1 MSATRCRPP
10 RAPARTGIAARA
22 SAARPRA
29 PVVASPR
36 APGLIPRVRRSQ
48 SAGGPGRGTARVG
61 GVPDGRTGVTE
72 MATASRW
79 PQRLAIVGT
88 GLLGASV
95 GLAARA
101 AGVPEVV
108 GVDADRQELRE
119 AYRLEA
125 ITERGRSVEAAADG
139 ADLVVAATPVRALAE
154 VLARAH
160 AANPSAILSD
170 VGSTKSHLLAELAS
184 LSTNLGCVI
193 PGHPMAGSE
202 ERGAQ
207 AARADLFHG
216 AAWVLT
222 PAAHVEHTALRR
234 VTRFVR
240 DLGGRPL
247 ILDPDLHDQVVA
259 FASHLPQLAATA
271 LMGAVAQVQ
280 APAALRKLVASGD
293 RDGLREVLGEARNA
307 RLHIPTKPGAS
318 PRGLRELVV
327 HIADRPG
334 SLAAVFRI
342 LGASGVNVEDLSI
355 DHELQGGSGNLHV
368 WVAGRE
374 SLAVAVSALSR
385 AGWTAHEAEGS
396 L

>member
-1 MSATRCRPP
+1 
-10 RAPARTGIAARA
+10 
-22 SAARPRA
+22 
-29 PVVASPR
+29 
-36 APGLIPRVRRSQ
+36 
-48 SAGGPGRGTARVG
+48 
-61 GVPDGRTGVTE
+61 

-280 APAALRKLVASGD
+280 APAALRSLVASGFRDTTRIAASDPDLWVDICATNGPSIVVALDALGDCLSVLRKLVASGD

-327 HIADRPG
+327 HIADQPG

>member
-1 MSATRCRPP
+1 
-10 RAPARTGIAARA
+10 
-22 SAARPRA
+22 
-29 PVVASPR
+29 
-36 APGLIPRVRRSQ
+36 
-48 SAGGPGRGTARVG
+48 
-61 GVPDGRTGVTE
+61 
-72 MATASRW
+72 MATTPKW
-79 PQRLAIVGT
+79 PRRLAIVGT

-119 AYRLEA
+119 AQRLEA
-125 ITERGRSVEAAADG
+125 ITLRARTVEEAAEG
-139 ADLVVAATPVRALAE
+139 ADLVVAATPVSALAE

-160 AANPSAILSD
+160 VANPGAILSD
-170 VGSTKSHLLAELAS
+170 VGSTKSHLLAQLTR
-184 LSTNLGCVI
+184 LSTNLGRVI

-222 PAAHVEHTALRR
+222 PAAHVDHMALRR
-234 VTRFVR
+234 MTRFVR
-240 DLGGRPL
+240 GLGGRPL

-259 FASHLPQLAATA
+259 YASHLPQLAATA

-280 APAALRKLVASGD
+280 APAALRSVVASGFRDTTRVAASDPDLWVDICATNGPSIVAALDSLGERLSELRSLVAEGD
-293 RDGLREVLGEARNA
+293 RDGLRAVLGEARNA
-307 RLHIPTKPGAS
+307 RMHIPTKPGTS

-355 DHELQGGSGNLHV
+355 DHELQGGSGNLHI
-368 WVAGRE
+368 WVTGRE
-374 SLAVAVSALSR
+374 ALNGAVSALAS
-385 AGWTAHEAEGS
+385 AGWTAHEADGTP
-396 L
+396 

>member
-1 MSATRCRPP
+1 
-10 RAPARTGIAARA
+10 
-22 SAARPRA
+22 
-29 PVVASPR
+29 
-36 APGLIPRVRRSQ
+36 
-48 SAGGPGRGTARVG
+48 
-61 GVPDGRTGVTE
+61 
-72 MATASRW
+72 MATSSRW

-108 GVDADRQELRE
+108 GVDVDRQELRE

-125 ITERGRSVEAAADG
+125 VTERGRSVEGAAAG
-139 ADLVVAATPVRALAE
+139 ADLVVAATPVSALAE
-154 VLARAH
+154 VLARAY
-160 AANPSAILSD
+160 AANPSAVLSD

-184 LSTNLGCVI
+184 LSTNLGRVI

-202 ERGAQ
+202 ERGAR

-222 PAAHVEHTALRR
+222 PAAHVDHTALRR
-234 VTRFVR
+234 MTRFVR
-240 DLGGRPL
+240 GLGGRPL

-271 LMGAVAQVQ
+271 LMGAVSQVQ
-280 APAALRKLVASGD
+280 APAALRSLVASGFRDTTRIAASDPDLWVDICATNAPSIVAALDALGDRLSVLRKLVAGGD

-307 RLHIPTKPGAS
+307 RLHIPTKPGSS

-342 LGASGVNVEDLSI
+342 LGASGVNVEDLTI

-374 SLAVAVSALSR
+374 ALAIAVSALTS
-385 AGWTAHEAEGS
+385 AGWTAHEAEGA

>member
-1 MSATRCRPP
+1 M
-10 RAPARTGIAARA
+10 
-22 SAARPRA
+22 
-29 PVVASPR
+29 
-36 APGLIPRVRRSQ
+36 
-48 SAGGPGRGTARVG
+48 
-61 GVPDGRTGVTE
+61 E
-72 MATASRW
+72 ATAPSW

-101 AGVPEVV
+101 AGVPEVI
-108 GVDADRQELRE
+108 GVDTDRQELRD
-119 AYRLEA
+119 AFRLDA
-125 ITERGRSVEAAADG
+125 VTAAASCVEEAADG

-160 AANPSAILSD
+160 GVNPAAILSD
-170 VGSTKSHLLAELAS
+170 VGSTKSHLLVQLAN
-184 LSTNLGCVI
+184 LSTNLGRVI

-202 ERGAQ
+202 QRGAQ

-222 PAAHVEHTALRR
+222 PAAHVDHTALRR
-234 VTRFVR
+234 MTQFVR
-240 DLGGRPL
+240 VLGGRPL
-247 ILDPDLHDQVVA
+247 ILDPELHDQVVA

-280 APAALRKLVASGD
+280 APAALKSLVASGF
-293 RDGLREVLGEARNA
+293 RDTTRVAASDPDLWVDICATNAPSIVAALDALGERVALLRQLVAGGDRERLRDVLDEARSA
-307 RLHIPTKPGAS
+307 RLRIPAKPGAS

-355 DHELQGGSGNLHV
+355 DHELQGGSGNLRI
-368 WVAGRE
+368 WVAGRDA
-374 SLAVAVSALSR
+374 LATAVSALHG
-385 AGWTAHEAEGS
+385 AGWTAHEAVGTP
-396 L
+396 